1 MVNTE
6 KSLEFD
12 KIKERWAGLA
22 LTDWAKKEIHAI
34 TPYLAEGELLARLK
48 ETTQAKKMLKSLRE
62 DAAHCT
68 LPEKWECMTRCF

>member
-34 TPYLAEGELLARLK
+34 TPYLAEGE
-48 ETTQAKKMLKSLRE
+48 
-62 DAAHCT
+62 
-68 LPEKWECMTRCF
+68 